1 LHVRKSLLFFLQA
14 RHVPAVESSSLRGA
28 HGVLMRGEGVCVQGG
43 GREGVI
49 AMHNGFGANQAASC
63 QLRWAQTSTSRSPHP
78 TPTRYAPADASQTLD
93 DGRVAGVRLA
103 LPVDLRGLLGRVR
116 VEEVE
121 VSSADE
127 PGGGVTVR
135 GGAGNGGAPGGSF
148 LSLKFAPRARP
159 CPGLLVRRVLGF
171 ATHG

>member
-1 LHVRKSLLFFLQA
+1 
-14 RHVPAVESSSLRGA
+14 
-28 HGVLMRGEGVCVQGG
+28 
-43 GREGVI
+43 
-49 AMHNGFGANQAASC
+49 MHNGFETARGKPSS
-63 QLRWAQTSTSRSPHP
+63 QLPVTLGPNEHVTVPP
-78 TPTRYAPADASQTLD
+78 PPTRYAPADASQKLD

-103 LPVDLRGLLGRVR
+103 LPVVLRGLLGR

-159 CPGLLVRRVLGF
+159 CPSLLVRRVLGF
-171 ATHG
+171 ATQG